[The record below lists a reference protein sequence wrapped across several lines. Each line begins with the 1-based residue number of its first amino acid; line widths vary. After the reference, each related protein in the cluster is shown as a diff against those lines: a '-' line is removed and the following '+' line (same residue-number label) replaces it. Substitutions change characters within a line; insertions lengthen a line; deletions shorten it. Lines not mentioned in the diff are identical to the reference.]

1 MVFAHDTEM
10 SLMSAAGLIN
20 TAGTADRADTLSTRA
35 QLDGFVRD
43 WVFTGNR
50 THDDVELQAVR
61 ALRPQLHQL
70 WTAQDADTVA
80 QGVNDLLRQGSAL
93 PQLVKHDHWD
103 WHLHAT
109 DPMAPLATRMAV
121 EAAMAMVDVVRTGE
135 LSRLRV
141 CAADDCADV
150 VVDLSRNRS
159 RRYCESGCGNRVNV
173 AAYRARRAEAGSVDP
188 HSGG

>member
-20 TAGTADRADTLSTRA
+20 TAGTADGDDTLSTRA
-35 QLDGFVRD
+35 ELDDFVRA
-43 WVFTGNR
+43 WGFTGSR

-61 ALRPQLHQL
+61 ALRPQLHRL
-70 WTAQDADTVA
+70 WTIQDVGTVV
-80 QGVNDLLRQGSAL
+80 QGVNDLLRQGNAM

-121 EAAMAMVDVVRTGE
+121 EAAMALVDVVRTDE

-141 CAADDCADV
+141 CAAHDCGDV

-173 AAYRARRAEAGSVDP
+173 AAYRARRAESGSAAP
-188 HSGG
+188 ISGG

>member
-20 TAGTADRADTLSTRA
+20 TTGTADRADALSTRA
-35 QLDGFVRD
+35 GLDDFVRA
-43 WVFTGNR
+43 WAFTGSR

-61 ALRPQLHQL
+61 ALRPQLHGL
-70 WTAQDADTVA
+70 WTVQDVDTVVE
-80 QGVNDLLRQGSAL
+80 GVNDLLRQGNAL
-93 PQLVKHDHWD
+93 PQLVKHDQWD

-121 EAAMAMVDVVRTGE
+121 EAAMALVDVVRTAE

-173 AAYRARRAEAGSVDP
+173 AAYRARRAEGDSP
-188 HSGG
+188 TPMSGG